1 MHYES
6 YVKRGMPSLSLAHYH
21 QCPYSRPKGTIV
33 SYAWQS
39 SRACTKAHQE
49 QAPSSYHLLQL
60 SADSSVIC
68 SAICSI
74 IRHLPSIIL
83 HGHFEPLCSQFS
95 MSRYNVHPWFDSRTY
110 RQRDRGICNRRS
122 AVTRQM
128 PSSVMQR
135 QEQILDALMNMIGQ
149 ECCSNPVVRVT
160 DGKYPKPKTCNIFL
174 THG

>member
-6 YVKRGMPSLSLAHYH
+6 YVKRGMPSLSRAHYH

-39 SRACTKAHQE
+39 SRVCTKAHQE

-74 IRHLPSIIL
+74 FRPHLCDELNGHNVPLFSIPFLIKVYDWITRP
-83 HGHFEPLCSQFS
+83 E
-95 MSRYNVHPWFDSRTY
+95 M
-110 RQRDRGICNRRS
+110 DRWICNRRS

-149 ECCSNPVVRVT
+149 ECCSNPVVRVI
-160 DGKYPKPKTCNIFL
+160 DGKYPKSMTCNIFL

>member
-6 YVKRGMPSLSLAHYH
+6 YVKRGMPSLSLAYYH

-49 QAPSSYHLLQL
+49 QEPSSYLLLQL

-74 IRHLPSIIL
+74 FRL
-83 HGHFEPLCSQFS
+83 PLCVELNGHNVPLFS
-95 MSRYNVHPWFDSRTY
+95 ISFLIKGSMTRLPDLW
-110 RQRDRGICNRRS
+110 QMDRWLCNRRS

-135 QEQILDALMNMIGQ
+135 QGQILDALMSMIGQ
-149 ECCSNPVVRVT
+149 GCCSNPVARVT
-160 DGKYPKPKTCNIFL
+160 DGKYPKSKTCNIFL